1 MLYLSKRWYVRFC
14 VSMMHDNDDNSET
27 KIIIKKRITL
37 NRQHEWAITTGMN
50 PILIGGQT
58 KITPHEYENYMLGC
72 IQTYTLHRK
81 TVRHDRCY
89 FSIRAYAWALYW
101 MLCYAML
108 CCVVFVVPISP
119 QNIVQWHAVAIYKP
133 NNVWKWCIPHS
144 IDISIHPLHFG
155 ACWFVPWKATYA
167 PIIYF
172 IRMKRDSLAFSNTKS
187 YTNAAQLQPVT
198 SYNFQHK
205 K

>member
-1 MLYLSKRWYVRFC
+1 
-14 VSMMHDNDDNSET
+14 MMHDNDDNSET

-72 IQTYTLHRK
+72 IQTYTLHRE

-89 FSIRAYAWALYW
+89 FSMRAYAWALYW

-108 CCVVFVVPISP
+108 SCVVCRSNQPPKYCSMACCCNLQTKQCLKMMHSP
-119 QNIVQWHAVAIYKP
+119 FYWYIYSSIAFWCMLICAVKSHLRTFHLFY
-133 NNVWKWCIPHS
+133 S
-144 IDISIHPLHFG
+144 D
-155 ACWFVPWKATYA
+155 
-167 PIIYF
+167 
-172 IRMKRDSLAFSNTKS
+172 KRDSLAFSNTKS

>member
-1 MLYLSKRWYVRFC
+1 MLYLSKLWYVRFC

-27 KIIIKKRITL
+27 KIIIIKKRRITL

-108 CCVVFVVPISP
+108 CCVKLCCLSFQSAPKILFNGMLLQFTNQTMFKNDAFPILL
-119 QNIVQWHAVAIYKP
+119 IYLFIHCILVHVDLCREKP
-133 NNVWKWCIPHS
+133 PTHLSFILFGWKEI
-144 IDISIHPLHFG
+144 L
-155 ACWFVPWKATYA
+155 
-167 PIIYF
+167 
-172 IRMKRDSLAFSNTKS
+172 
-187 YTNAAQLQPVT
+187 
-198 SYNFQHK
+198 
-205 K
+205 